1 MYRYISDT
9 MLIEYI
15 ERIRSR
21 INKLIDKLE
30 NAEIELEKRLQDY

>member
-15 ERIRSR
+15 ERIRNR

-30 NAEIELEKRLQDY
+30 NAEIELEKRLRDY

>member
-15 ERIRSR
+15 ERIRNR